1 MEQPQTYRRRIAK
14 PLGLYIITV
23 FDIIALGLVPL
34 VSVLLLA
41 RREDVELPFVV
52 VLIYVGLA
60 FSVMGAAVWACI
72 GDNAGR
78 YLLLGLVTISS
89 VLFIVNGAISV
100 SDGGSTSIASVGL
113 IIRATFWI
121 VINWWYF
128 NRKHVVAYFRQDS
141 K

>member
-1 MEQPQTYRRRIAK
+1 MEQPQPYRRRIAK

-34 VSVLLLA
+34 ASVLLLA
-41 RREDVELPFVV
+41 RREDVELPFIV
-52 VLIYVGLA
+52 VLISVGLA
-60 FSVMGAAVWACI
+60 FSVMAAAVWACI

-89 VLFIVNGAISV
+89 VLFIANGAILV
-100 SDGGSTSIASVGL
+100 SDGGSTSPASVGV

-128 NRKHVVAYFRQDS
+128 NRKHVVEYFKQES
-141 K
+141 